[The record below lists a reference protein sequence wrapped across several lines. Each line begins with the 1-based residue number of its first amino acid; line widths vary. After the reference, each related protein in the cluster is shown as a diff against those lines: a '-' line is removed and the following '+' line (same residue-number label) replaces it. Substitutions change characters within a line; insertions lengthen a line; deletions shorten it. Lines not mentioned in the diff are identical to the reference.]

1 MPFVLEKRQ
10 KKNLITLADGEIK
23 MTREFWEN
31 FIDETE
37 NEKGTKQWLQE
48 MAIGYIQGILWGVS
62 LLFMIA
68 LIGFVSGSI

>member
-1 MPFVLEKRQ
+1 
-10 KKNLITLADGEIK
+10 

-48 MAIGYIQGILWGVS
+48 MAIGWIQGILWGAS